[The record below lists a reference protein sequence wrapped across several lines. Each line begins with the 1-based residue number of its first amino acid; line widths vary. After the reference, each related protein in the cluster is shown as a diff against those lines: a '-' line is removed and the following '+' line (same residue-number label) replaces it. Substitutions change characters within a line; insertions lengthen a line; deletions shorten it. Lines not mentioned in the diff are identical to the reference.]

1 MLSLSST
8 WFLGRTLLS
17 TSMKLDRLYFL
28 LPYNCLSSIIV
39 TVYKRSK
46 DYTNKTV
53 SDFSRNIDYQA
64 AHMVDSSHIV
74 QTNNSIMFSAV
85 LRGSRVGA
93 KTRPIVDRGRSSPI
107 ASCT

>member
-1 MLSLSST
+1 M
-8 WFLGRTLLS
+8 
-17 TSMKLDRLYFL
+17 
-28 LPYNCLSSIIV
+28 

-64 AHMVDSSHIV
+64 AHMADLSHIV
-74 QTNNSIMFSAV
+74 QTNNNVMLSAV

-93 KTRPIVDRGRSSPI
+93 KTHPIVDGGRSSPI

>member
-1 MLSLSST
+1 MLPLSST

-28 LPYNCLSSIIV
+28 LPYSLSSIIV
-39 TVYKRSK
+39 TVDKRSK

-64 AHMVDSSHIV
+64 AHMADSSHIV
-74 QTNNSIMFSAV
+74 ETNNSIMLGAV

-93 KTRPIVDRGRSSPI
+93 KTHPIVDRERSSPI
-107 ASCT
+107 ASCI